1 MKKIKSYI
9 TVNNKKYLYS
19 LEKRKDNII
28 FVECPEAK
36 IAQEF
41 LAEDVPNLL
50 IDLPNLIATE
60 KEYKKNQSE
69 IIRFRISQQDKKR
82 VEQKAVKKGFTSVSG
97 YLRDLAL
104 S

>member
-9 TVNNKKYLYS
+9 TLNNAKYLYS
-19 LEKRKDNII
+19 LEKRKDGVI

-36 IAQEF
+36 ISQEF

-50 IDLPNLIATE
+50 IDLPNLIMAE
-60 KEYKKNQSE
+60 KEYKKKQSE
-69 IIRFRISQQDKKR
+69 IIRFRISQQDKKKI
-82 VEQKAVKKGFTSVSG
+82 EQKAIKKGFTSVSG

-104 S
+104 N